1 VQIWYSVLRLLK
13 KGWTDFLKI
22 NERAGKMRKLSL
34 LLLVV
39 AFGSFIMVESST
51 SKKAGGTIIGKVN
64 NTIHGGGVEGARVTL
79 TSDGASFRSN
89 FVTITDSSGYFTFSG
104 LPPGRYKIKL
114 SKRGFFSNKVGGIK
128 VEEGTETKLEIGMI
142 VKFGGT

>member
-1 VQIWYSVLRLLK
+1 
-13 KGWTDFLKI
+13 
-22 NERAGKMRKLSL
+22 MRKLSL

-39 AFGSFIMVESST
+39 AFGSFVMVESGS

-89 FVTITDSSGYFTFSG
+89 FVTMTDSSGYFTFSG
-104 LPPGRYKIKL
+104 LPPGSYKIEL

-128 VEEGTETKLEIGMI
+128 VEEGKETKFEIGMI